1 VNDVERWIYFDG
13 PVPASVR
20 PLLDALDE
28 GDTPPPTPQ
37 EKERVMAD
45 FFATLDARLAR
56 AGEARAEEGRD
67 RREPEAPAAPPE
79 EVRAIAP
86 GDAPL
91 GFEAWAELSIRWI
104 GAHTEEKLAELGA
117 RGLTL
122 EVWTRLDDAYLRALS
137 ADLIAGRTERPARYA
152 SLCNAEM
159 ARRAGTP
166 APEAPASMPPV
177 VRAPE
182 SLRGTAEGL
191 DLPAAVREAM
201 ARLPFREPAPASTAA
216 PSSKAGNLKTMPVP
230 VMRRDTGRTLPL
242 DDDAIRKAVAAVPFA
257 GSAGG
262 GVVQVPSLTVQQYV
276 SLRTELALQPEQ
288 WSETLRRYGVPNE
301 ASRRA
306 LDEHWQEQIARRPEL
321 KAEIEA
327 AAATYTRWL
336 QGPKK

>member
-28 GDTPPPTPQ
+28 GDAPLPTPQ

-56 AGEARAEEGRD
+56 ASDGRAEDEHNRTP
-67 RREPEAPAAPPE
+67 PEAPAAPPNE
-79 EVRAIAP
+79 ERTEGEAP
-86 GDAPL
+86 I

-104 GAHTEEKLAELGA
+104 GASPEEKLAELGA
-117 RGLTL
+117 RGLTS
-122 EVWTRLDDAYLRALS
+122 EAWTRLDDAYLRALS
-137 ADLIAGRTERPARYA
+137 ADLIAGRTERPALYA
-152 SLCNAEM
+152 SLCGAEM
-159 ARRAGTP
+159 ARRAGAP
-166 APEAPASMPPV
+166 APEAPASMPRV

-201 ARLPFREPAPASTAA
+201 ARLPFREPAPASAAA

-230 VMRRDTGRTLPL
+230 VMRSDTGRTLPL

-257 GSAGG
+257 GNAGEG
-262 GVVQVPSLTVQQYV
+262 MVHVPTLTVQQYV
-276 SLRTELALQPEQ
+276 SLRTDLAVRPEQ
-288 WSETLRRYGVPNE
+288 RSETLRRYGVPNE

-321 KAEIEA
+321 RAEIEA
-327 AAATYTRWL
+327 AAAMYTRWL
-336 QGPKK
+336 QGLTR